1 VRGVTRPGG
10 APEAPASLAHG
21 RCAPRLA
28 LGCRVRGRGPLRAPR
43 AWGSGRSWDAEN
55 APDTRGAGGPHS
67 DVSTCLTSLL
77 HRPSPGR
84 SSPWEPQPGSARWRL
99 DGAGR
104 GQRAG
109 RAWDHHALALLE
121 DDVFSMAWHTACL
134 LWFTDS
140 LVEVCFLPRVRGAV
154 TAPRS
159 VWWLPWALR
168 SVAPTTCSPCGF
180 RPPSPAALSVLRRR
194 LAGPAEAPP
203 SRRRRAAQARHFRGS
218 PLPAP
223 QLGACPKKSQFIS
236 R

>member
-1 VRGVTRPGG
+1 MFPRVSPACCTAHLPADRLHGSPSQGARDGVWTAQGEDREQDGHGTTMLWPCWRMMCSRWHGTLLVSCGSQTRLSRC
-10 APEAPASLAHG
+10 ASSLAFG
-21 RCAPRLA
+21 
-28 LGCRVRGRGPLRAPR
+28 
-43 AWGSGRSWDAEN
+43 
-55 APDTRGAGGPHS
+55 
-67 DVSTCLTSLL
+67 
-77 HRPSPGR
+77 
-84 SSPWEPQPGSARWRL
+84 
-99 DGAGR
+99 
-104 GQRAG
+104 
-109 RAWDHHALALLE
+109 
-121 DDVFSMAWHTACL
+121 
-134 LWFTDS
+134 
-140 LVEVCFLPRVRGAV
+140 GAV

>member
-1 VRGVTRPGG
+1 MFFSSIVDAVAPGLDGAGAVRWCGDLASRPTVSPCGLARPSTVSRGGLSAMSHLETVPRPACQVPSLEAAGGGERAYAVRGVTRPGG

-104 GQRAG
+104 GER
-109 RAWDHHALALLE
+109 DPNFPV
-121 DDVFSMAWHTACL
+121 DM
-134 LWFTDS
+134 
-140 LVEVCFLPRVRGAV
+140 
-154 TAPRS
+154 
-159 VWWLPWALR
+159 
-168 SVAPTTCSPCGF
+168 
-180 RPPSPAALSVLRRR
+180 
-194 LAGPAEAPP
+194 
-203 SRRRRAAQARHFRGS
+203 
-218 PLPAP
+218 
-223 QLGACPKKSQFIS
+223 
-236 R
+236 